1 MLMPMEEQLFKQRLC
16 LEHNKRRE
24 FYGLDNEFHK
34 TLAAIANRSRSY
46 ELIHNIQIHFDRI
59 RKLNLKRERC
69 QGIYQQHKSIADAIK
84 EHDAEKAANIITNH
98 LSNYETD
105 LEKLKKIHPEYIKED

>member
-1 MLMPMEEQLFKQRLC
+1 MS
-16 LEHNKRRE
+16 
-24 FYGLDNEFHK
+24 G
-34 TLAAIANRSRSY
+34 
-46 ELIHNIQIHFDRI
+46 
-59 RKLNLKRERC
+59 NL
-69 QGIYQQHKSIADAIK
+69 SADAIK